1 MSTGATPGSATQA
14 TSAENRVMMV
24 APAAAEEACAHFRGR
39 LAFEADPA
47 DVARDLADG
56 TAGFTLIDCRPTGN
70 YLKAHL
76 PGAVSPQSAG
86 VSCPRRTGRRPSVGW
101 PSRTQYS
108 SPPIISLTCL
118 PWAASSIAP
127 LVAALHDGPQQ

>member
-1 MSTGATPGSATQA
+1 AHLSGGRFVHLERIAIAEGVEQGADVCGGVGCGVRDLHGRQRSPPWGA
-14 TSAENRVMMV
+14 
-24 APAAAEEACAHFRGR
+24 APAGS
-39 LAFEADPA
+39 PPS
-47 DVARDLADG
+47 
-56 TAGFTLIDCRPTGN
+56 AGFSSPPPTRP
-70 YLKAHL
+70 
-76 PGAVSPQSAG
+76 
-86 VSCPRRTGRRPSVGW
+86 RPSVGW